1 MLFEV
6 YFFSESELEKMSL
19 IIGYNAS
26 DVTYGWNGRMS
37 GFTLHYSHFTV
48 GYRFKDFSLK
58 IKLNYRYPIIDI
70 VEEHGHAFPL
80 SPGLIPI
87 VYFQN
92 VEKVFLGRPF
102 TTCIETSAINS
113 YAKWVRIS

>member
-1 MLFEV
+1 MHQMLLMAGMAECLALLYTIRTSQKGTDFKT
-6 YFFSESELEKMSL
+6 SAKISL
-19 IIGYNAS
+19 DLY
-26 DVTYGWNGRMS
+26 
-37 GFTLHYSHFTV
+37 HF
-48 GYRFKDFSLK
+48 
-58 IKLNYRYPIIDI
+58 IDI

-92 VEKVFLGRPF
+92 VEKVFLGKPF

-113 YAKWVRIS
+113 YAKWVSSAYGSYHIV

>member
-1 MLFEV
+1 
-6 YFFSESELEKMSL
+6 MSL

-37 GFTLHYSHFTV
+37 GFTLHYSHFTG
-48 GYRFKDFSLK
+48 GYRFQCQALHSLR
-58 IKLNYRYPIIDI
+58 ISDGQLLTDI

-113 YAKWVRIS
+113 YAKWVNSNSD

>member
-1 MLFEV
+1 
-6 YFFSESELEKMSL
+6 MSL

-37 GFTLHYSHFTV
+37 GFTLHYSHFT
-48 GYRFKDFSLK
+48 
-58 IKLNYRYPIIDI
+58 DI

-92 VEKVFLGRPF
+92 VEKVFLGKPF

-113 YAKWVRIS
+113 YEKWVQARWLIII